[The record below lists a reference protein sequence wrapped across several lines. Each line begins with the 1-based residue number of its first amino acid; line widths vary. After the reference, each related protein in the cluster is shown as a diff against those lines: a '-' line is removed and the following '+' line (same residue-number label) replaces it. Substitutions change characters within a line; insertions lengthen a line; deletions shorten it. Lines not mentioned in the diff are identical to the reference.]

1 MAASRVEHVTC
12 LGCGCG
18 CDDLTVSV
26 DDGRI
31 VDVDPGCPVG
41 RSWFGDGSVP
51 SKVSQ
56 SGQPVSFEEALTAA
70 VASLTGA
77 RGRVLVYLGHDITSQ
92 AQRLALTLADLLGA
106 AVDTATSETAAT
118 GLLAVQRRGRAG
130 ATVGEIRNRA
140 DVMVFW
146 GVDPAQRYPRFI
158 ARYVEPAGTQ
168 VQEGRAGRTLVAV
181 NVGSERG
188 PKGADLS
195 LDLKLEEEIAAL
207 SVMRASLQGHTLEKV
222 AQRIKQAV
230 DIAERLSRARYAV
243 LVHDAEPTEQPRNP
257 LRVEALIA
265 LAQALNGPTRATL
278 ISLRAGGNR
287 PGAEAVLT
295 SQSGYPFSVDYSQGP
310 PRYLPTERGLDRLAA
325 GAFGAALVVG
335 SLPVEDRAKAALA
348 KVNAVLIGPRSSEAP
363 FPAGVAIDTGVA
375 GIHEAGT
382 AYRLDEV
389 PLRLRPPLHGPRSV
403 TETLGALINAVRAE
417 LGRSRR

>member
-1 MAASRVEHVTC
+1 MTASRVEHVTC

-18 CDDLTVSV
+18 CDDLIVSV
-26 DDGRI
+26 DGGRI
-31 VDVDPGCPVG
+31 VDVDPVCPVG

-51 SKVSQ
+51 SKVLR

-70 VASLTGA
+70 VASLTEA

-106 AVDTATSETAAT
+106 AVDAATSETAAT

-130 ATVGEIRNRA
+130 ATLGEIRNRA

-168 VQEGRAGRTLVAV
+168 VPQGRAGRTLVAV
-181 NVGSERG
+181 SVGSERG
-188 PKGADLS
+188 PKGADVS
-195 LDLKLEEEIAAL
+195 LDLKLDEEIAAL

-222 AQRIKQAV
+222 APRIKQAV

-265 LAQALNGPTRATL
+265 LAQALNGPTRAAL

-335 SLPVEDRAKAALA
+335 SLTVEDRAKAALA
-348 KVNAVLIGPRSSEAP
+348 KVNAVLIGPRSSETTFA
-363 FPAGVAIDTGVA
+363 ARVAIDTGIA

-389 PLRLRPPLHGPRSV
+389 PLQLRPALHGPRSV
-403 TETLGALINAVRAE
+403 TETLGALIDAVRAE

>member
-1 MAASRVEHVTC
+1 MTPSRVEHVTC

-18 CDDLTVSV
+18 CDDLTVTV

-31 VDVDPGCPVG
+31 VDVTPLCPVG

-51 SKVSQ
+51 SKVLR
-56 SGQPVSFEEALTAA
+56 SGQPVSFDEAITEAA
-70 VASLTGA
+70 ASLTQA
-77 RGRVLVYLGHDITSQ
+77 QGRALVYLGPEVTSQ

-106 AVDTATSETAAT
+106 AVDAATSETAAT

-130 ATVGEIRNRA
+130 ATLGEIRNRA
-140 DVMVFW
+140 DAVVFW

-168 VQEGRAGRTLVAV
+168 VPQGRAGRTLVAV
-181 NVGSERG
+181 SVGSERG
-188 PKGADLS
+188 PNGADVS
-195 LDLKLEEEIAAL
+195 LDLKFDEEIAAL
-207 SVMRASLQGHTLEKV
+207 SVMRASLEGHPIEKIP
-222 AQRIKQAV
+222 QRIKAAV

-243 LVHDAEPTEQPRNP
+243 LVHDAEPTEQARNP

-265 LAQALNGPTRATL
+265 LAQALNGPTRAAL

-295 SQSGYPFSVDYSQGP
+295 SQSGYPFSVDYSQGQ

-325 GAFGAALVVG
+325 GAFRAALVVG
-335 SLPVEDRAKAALA
+335 SLPVEDRARAALA
-348 KVNAVLIGPRSSEAP
+348 KVNAIVIGPRSTEAR
-363 FPAGVAIDTGVA
+363 FAARVAIDAGIA

-389 PLRLRPPLHGPRSV
+389 PLQLRPPLDGPRSV
-403 TETLGALINAVRAE
+403 TETLRALINVVCAQ
-417 LGRSRR
+417 LGRSGR

>member
-1 MAASRVEHVTC
+1 MTASRVEHVTC

-26 DDGRI
+26 DGGRI
-31 VDVDPGCPVG
+31 VDVGPVCPVG

-51 SKVSQ
+51 SKVLR

-70 VASLTGA
+70 AAALTEA
-77 RGRVLVYLGHDITSQ
+77 RGRVLVYLGPDVTSQ

-106 AVDTATSETAAT
+106 AVDAATSETAAT
-118 GLLAVQRRGRAG
+118 GLLTMQRRGRAG
-130 ATVGEIRNRA
+130 ATLGEIRNRA

-168 VQEGRAGRTLVAV
+168 VAQGRAGRTLVAV
-181 NVGSERG
+181 SVGSERG
-188 PKGADLS
+188 PKGADVS
-195 LDLKLEEEIAAL
+195 LDLKVDQEIAAL
-207 SVMRASLQGHTLEKV
+207 SVMRASLQGHSIEKLP
-222 AQRIKQAV
+222 QRLKEAV

-265 LAQALNGPTRATL
+265 LAQALNGPTRAAL

-310 PRYLPTERGLDRLAA
+310 PRYLPTERRLDRLAA

-348 KVNAVLIGPRSSEAP
+348 KVDAVLIGPRSSEAT
-363 FPAGVAIDTGVA
+363 FPARVAIDTGVA

-389 PLRLRPPLHGPRSV
+389 PLQLRPALDGPRSV
-403 TETLGALINAVRAE
+403 TETLGALINLVRAE

>member
-1 MAASRVEHVTC
+1 MTPSRVEHVTC

-18 CDDLTVSV
+18 CDDLTVTV

-31 VDVDPGCPVG
+31 VDVTPLCPVG

-51 SKVSQ
+51 SKVLR
-56 SGQPVSFEEALTAA
+56 SGQPVSFDEAITEAA
-70 VASLTGA
+70 ASLTQA
-77 RGRVLVYLGHDITSQ
+77 QGRALVYLGPEVTSQ

-106 AVDTATSETAAT
+106 AVDAATSETAAT

-130 ATVGEIRNRA
+130 ATLGEIRNRA
-140 DVMVFW
+140 DAVVFW

-168 VQEGRAGRTLVAV
+168 VPQGRAGRTLVAV
-181 NVGSERG
+181 SVGSERG
-188 PKGADLS
+188 PNGADVS
-195 LDLKLEEEIAAL
+195 LDLKFDEEIAAL
-207 SVMRASLQGHTLEKV
+207 SVMRASLEGHPIEKIP
-222 AQRIKQAV
+222 QRIKAAV

-243 LVHDAEPTEQPRNP
+243 LVHDAEPTEQARNP

-265 LAQALNGPTRATL
+265 LAQALNGPTRAAL

-295 SQSGYPFSVDYSQGP
+295 SQSGYPFSVDYSQGQ

-325 GAFGAALVVG
+325 GAFRAALVVG
-335 SLPVEDRAKAALA
+335 SLPVEDRARAALA
-348 KVNAVLIGPRSSEAP
+348 KVNAIVIGPRSTEAR
-363 FPAGVAIDTGVA
+363 FAARVAIDAGIA

-389 PLRLRPPLHGPRSV
+389 PLQLRPPLDGPRSV
-403 TETLGALINAVRAE
+403 TETLRALINVVRAE
-417 LGRSRR
+417 LGRSGQ

>member
-1 MAASRVEHVTC
+1 MTASRVEHVTC

-26 DDGRI
+26 DGGRI
-31 VDVDPGCPVG
+31 VDVGPVCPVG

-51 SKVSQ
+51 SKVLR

-70 VASLTGA
+70 AASLAEA

-92 AQRLALTLADLLGA
+92 TQRLALTLADLLGA
-106 AVDTATSETAAT
+106 AVDAATSETAAT

-130 ATVGEIRNRA
+130 ATLGEIRNRA

-168 VQEGRAGRTLVAV
+168 VPQGRAGRTLVAV

-188 PKGADLS
+188 PTGADVS
-195 LDLKLEEEIAAL
+195 LDLKVDEEIAAL
-207 SVMRASLQGHTLEKV
+207 SVMRALLQGHPMAKV
-222 AQRIKQAV
+222 PQRIKQAV
-230 DIAERLSRARYAV
+230 DIAERMSRARYAV
-243 LVHDAEPTEQPRNP
+243 LVHDAEPTEQSRNP
-257 LRVEALIA
+257 LRVEGLIA
-265 LAQALNGPTRATL
+265 LVQALNGPTRAAL

-295 SQSGYPFSVDYSQGP
+295 SQSGYPFSVDYSQGA

-335 SLPVEDRAKAALA
+335 SLTVEGRAKAALA
-348 KVNAVLIGPRSSEAP
+348 QANAVLIGPRSSEAT
-363 FPAGVAIDTGVA
+363 FPARVTIDTGVA

-389 PLRLRPPLHGPRSV
+389 PLQLRPALDGPRSV
-403 TETLGALINAVRAE
+403 TETLGALINAVRTE

>member
-1 MAASRVEHVTC
+1 MTPSRVEHVTC

-18 CDDLTVSV
+18 CDDLTVTV

-31 VDVDPGCPVG
+31 VDVAPVCPVG

-51 SKVSQ
+51 SKVLR
-56 SGQPVSFEEALTAA
+56 SGQPVSFDEAITEAA
-70 VASLTGA
+70 ASLTQA
-77 RGRVLVYLGHDITSQ
+77 QGRALVYLGPEVTSQ

-106 AVDTATSETAAT
+106 AVDAATSETAAT

-130 ATVGEIRNRA
+130 ATLGEIRNRA
-140 DVMVFW
+140 DAVVFW

-168 VQEGRAGRTLVAV
+168 VPQGRAGRTLVAV
-181 NVGSERG
+181 SVGSERA
-188 PKGADLS
+188 PNGADVS
-195 LDLKLEEEIAAL
+195 LDLKLDEEIAAL
-207 SVMRASLQGHTLEKV
+207 SVMRASLQGHPIEKIP
-222 AQRIKQAV
+222 QRIKAAV

-243 LVHDAEPTEQPRNP
+243 LVHDAEPTEQARNP

-265 LAQALNGPTRATL
+265 LAQALNGPTRAAL

-295 SQSGYPFSVDYSQGP
+295 SQSGYPFSVDYSQGQ

-325 GAFGAALVVG
+325 GAFRAALVVG
-335 SLPVEDRAKAALA
+335 SLPVEDRARAALA
-348 KVNAVLIGPRSSEAP
+348 KVNAIVIGPRSTEAK
-363 FPAGVAIDTGVA
+363 FAARVAIDTGIA

-389 PLRLRPPLHGPRSV
+389 PLQLRPALDGPRSV
-403 TETLGALINAVRAE
+403 TETLRALISVVRAE
-417 LGRSRR
+417 LGRSGQ